1 MKLLYY
7 TVRRN
12 LFLFLGVFGP
22 ATITAISDND
32 AAGVAT
38 YSLAGAKF
46 GYSILFVLFFVTI
59 LLAVTQEMGVRIAVV
74 TKKGLGDL
82 IRERY
87 GLRVAVFVFLIL
99 FIANMGTI
107 VANFAALKATSQM
120 FNVPTLPFLIGI
132 VVLAFI
138 FIAKGNYAINQKVF
152 LIGVLLYFAY
162 IFSALKAKPDWG
174 MALTSLIYPKDFHF
188 SKEYVFAGIAVLGTT
203 ITPWGQFFIQ
213 SYVNDKKISLKSL
226 KLAQFETYFGAFITD
241 FFSFFMIVA
250 TAATLFA
257 HSIPLVSGEA
267 AAIAIKPFA
276 GEFAGT
282 LFGLGLMNAG
292 IMGIII
298 ISLSTAY
305 AFSEFFGYEGS
316 LDSPFERG
324 KLFYGIFLFQLILAM
339 FIVLIPSVSLFKIVF
354 YTQSLNSLLLP
365 IILFFLLKITNLK
378 HVMGEY
384 TNSRLYNY
392 FTIFSVILIIA
403 ASVFTFVS
411 LFL

>member
-1 MKLLYY
+1 
-7 TVRRN
+7 
-12 LFLFLGVFGP
+12 LFLAVFGP

-59 LLAVTQEMGVRIAVV
+59 LLAVTQEMGVRIAIV

-87 GLRVAVFVFLIL
+87 GLRVAVFVFLVL

-120 FNVPTLPFLIGI
+120 FNIPTLPFLIGI
-132 VVLAFI
+132 VLLSFF

-162 IFSALKAKPDWG
+162 IFSALKAKPDW
-174 MALTSLIYPKDFHF
+174 ASAFSSLVYPKDLHF
-188 SKEYVFAGIAVLGTT
+188 SKEYVFASIAVLGTT

-213 SYVNDKKISLKSL
+213 SFINDKKISLKSL
-226 KLAQFETYFGAFITD
+226 RLAQIETYFGAFLTD

-257 HSIPLVSGEA
+257 HKIPLISGEA

-282 LFGLGLMNAG
+282 LFGFGLLNAG

-339 FIVLIPSVSLFKIVF
+339 LIVLIPSVSLFKIVF

-384 TNSRLYNY
+384 TNSRWYNY
-392 FTIFSVILIIA
+392 FSIISVILIIF
-403 ASVFTFVS
+403 ASIFTIVS
-411 LFL
+411 AFL

>member
-1 MKLLYY
+1 MRFLYY
-7 TVRRN
+7 SVRRN
-12 LFLFLGVFGP
+12 LCLFLAVFGQ

-59 LLAVTQEMGVRIAVV
+59 LLAITQEMGVRIAVV

-87 GLRVAVFVFLIL
+87 GLRIAVFVFLIL
-99 FIANMGTI
+99 LIANMGSI
-107 VANFAALKATSQM
+107 VANFAALKATSHM
-120 FNVPTLPFLIGI
+120 FNLPTIPFLISI
-132 VVLAFI
+132 VVLSFFFI
-138 FIAKGNYAINQKVF
+138 TKGNYAVNQKIF

-162 IFSALKAKPDWG
+162 IFSALRAKPDWG
-174 MALTSLIYPKDFHF
+174 AAFTNLIIPKDLHF
-188 SKEYVFAGIAVLGTT
+188 SRDYVFASIAVLGTT

-226 KLAQFETYFGAFITD
+226 KLAQIETYFGAFLTD

-250 TAATLFA
+250 TAATLFI
-257 HSIPLVSGEA
+257 HKIPLVSGETA
-267 AAIAIKPFA
+267 AMAIRPFA

-282 LFGLGLMNAG
+282 LFGLGLLNAG
-292 IMGIII
+292 IMGVII

-316 LDSPFERG
+316 LDSPFDRG
-324 KLFYGIFLFQLILAM
+324 KLFYGIFLFQMILAM
-339 FIVLIPSVSLFKIVF
+339 SIVMLPSVSLFQIVF
-354 YTQSLNSLLLP
+354 YTQSLNTILLP
-365 IILFFLLKITNLK
+365 IILFFLIRIANLK

-384 TNSRLYNY
+384 TNSKIYN
-392 FTIFSVILIIA
+392 FFSIFSVILIISA
-403 ASVFTFVS
+403 TIFTFVS
-411 LFL
+411 AFF

>member
-1 MKLLYY
+1 MRFFYY
-7 TVRRN
+7 SVRRN
-12 LFLFLGVFGP
+12 LFLFLAVFGP

-59 LLAVTQEMGVRIAVV
+59 LLAITQEMGVRIAVV

-87 GLRVAVFVFLIL
+87 GLRIAVFVFLIL
-99 FIANMGTI
+99 LIANMGSI
-107 VANFAALKATSQM
+107 VANFAALKATSHM
-120 FNVPTLPFLIGI
+120 FNLPTIPFLISI
-132 VVLAFI
+132 VVLSFFFI
-138 FIAKGNYAINQKVF
+138 TKGNYAVNQKIF

-162 IFSALKAKPDWG
+162 IFSALRAKPDWG
-174 MALTSLIYPKDFHF
+174 AAFTNLIIPKDLHF
-188 SKEYVFAGIAVLGTT
+188 SRDYVFASIAVLGTT

-226 KLAQFETYFGAFITD
+226 KLAQIETYFGAFLTD

-250 TAATLFA
+250 TAATLFI
-257 HSIPLVSGEA
+257 HKIPLVSGETA
-267 AAIAIKPFA
+267 AMAIRPFA

-282 LFGLGLMNAG
+282 LFGLGLLNAG
-292 IMGIII
+292 IMGVII

-316 LDSPFERG
+316 LDSPFDRG
-324 KLFYGIFLFQLILAM
+324 KLFYGIFLFQMILAM
-339 FIVLIPSVSLFKIVF
+339 SIVMLPSVSLFQIVF
-354 YTQSLNSLLLP
+354 YTQSLNTILLP
-365 IILFFLLKITNLK
+365 IILFFLIRIANLK

-384 TNSRLYNY
+384 TNSKIYN
-392 FTIFSVILIIA
+392 FFSIFSVILIISA
-403 ASVFTFVS
+403 TIFTFVS
-411 LFL
+411 AFF